1 LVSPESRLF
10 SPPNPF
16 RLNAYSPDSPE
27 LFLPPLVS
35 FFLRRLI
42 GALPVLAVVLVGS
55 FLLLEAASGDAVD
68 SYVARSG
75 SMDAEQMAQLRQEW
89 GLDQGPLYR
98 FKAYGSALAHGDLGW
113 STAFERPVGSVIV
126 ERLPI
131 TLLLMG
137 LATAVAFLLGS
148 LLGVIAGARP
158 GSLRDR
164 FLSIAS
170 LALYAVPGFWL
181 GLVLI
186 VIFAV
191 DLRWLPIGG
200 IETIASGKSGLAR
213 LGDIAAH
220 LVLPVASL
228 AIVYLALYLRLM
240 RDRMSEIWRDPFVRA
255 LEARGLS
262 RNRIVWRHV
271 ARNAVLPVMTMLG
284 LQAAAMLGGSVVVES
299 VFAIPGFGRLAAE
312 AVARRDTP
320 LLLGVILCSAITVII
335 ANLLV
340 DLAYGKLD
348 PRVRA
353 GR

>member
-1 LVSPESRLF
+1 M
-10 SPPNPF
+10 
-16 RLNAYSPDSPE
+16 
-27 LFLPPLVS
+27 PPLVS
-35 FFLRRLI
+35 FFLKRLMT
-42 GALPVLAVVLVGS
+42 ALPVLFVVLVGS

-75 SMDAEQMAQLRQEW
+75 AMDSEQIAQLRQEW

-98 FKAYGSALAHGDLGW
+98 FRAYIAALAQGDLGW
-113 STAFERPVGSVIV
+113 STAFERPVMSIIA
-126 ERLPI
+126 ERLPV
-131 TLLLMG
+131 TLMLMG
-137 LATAVAFLLGS
+137 IATAIAFFAGS

-158 GSLRDR
+158 GSVRDR
-164 FLSIAS
+164 ILSTGS

-200 IETIASGKSGLAR
+200 IETIASGKTGFAR

-220 LVLPVASL
+220 LVLPVAAL
-228 AIVYLALYLRLM
+228 AMVYLALYLRLM
-240 RDRMSEIWRDPFVRA
+240 RDRMAEIWRDPFVKA
-255 LEARGLS
+255 LQARGLS
-262 RNRIVWRHV
+262 RNRIVWCHV
-271 ARNAVLPVMTMLG
+271 ARNAVLPVVTMLG

-299 VFAIPGFGRLAAE
+299 VFNIPGFGRLAAE

-320 LLLGVILCSAITVII
+320 LLLGVILCSALTVII
-335 ANLLV
+335 VNLLV

-348 PRVRA
+348 ARVRV

>member
-1 LVSPESRLF
+1 MKSFARPPES
-10 SPPNPF
+10 
-16 RLNAYSPDSPE
+16 
-27 LFLPPLVS
+27 FLPPLAS
-35 FFLRRLI
+35 FFLRRLAS
-42 GALPVLAVVLVGS
+42 ALPVLGVVLIGG

-75 SMDAEQMAQLRQEW
+75 ALDAEQMAQLRTEW

-98 FKAYGSALAHGDLGW
+98 FKAYASALVQGDLGW
-113 STAFERPVGSVIV
+113 STAFERPVGTVIL
-126 ERLPI
+126 ERLPV

-137 LATAVAFLLGS
+137 CATALAFFLGS

-158 GSLRDR
+158 GSIGDR
-164 FLSIAS
+164 VLSIGS
-170 LALYAVPGFWL
+170 LALYAIPGFWL

-213 LGDIAAH
+213 LGDIAVH

-228 AIVYLALYLRLM
+228 AMVYLALYLRLM
-240 RDRMSEIWRDPFVRA
+240 RDRMSEIWRDPFVKA
-255 LEARGLS
+255 LEARGIA
-262 RNRIVWRHV
+262 RRRIVWHHV
-271 ARNAVLPVMTMLG
+271 ARNAVLPVVTMLG

>member
-1 LVSPESRLF
+1 M
-10 SPPNPF
+10 
-16 RLNAYSPDSPE
+16 
-27 LFLPPLVS
+27 PPLVS
-35 FFLRRLI
+35 LFLKRLL
-42 GALPVLAVVLVGS
+42 GALPVLAIVLVGS

-68 SYVARSG
+68 AYVARSG
-75 SMDAEQMAQLRQEW
+75 ALDAEQMTQLRQEW
-89 GLDQGPLYR
+89 GLDKGPVYR
-98 FKAYGSALAHGDLGW
+98 FKAYASALATGDLGW
-113 STAFERPVGSVIV
+113 STAFERPVASVIL

-131 TLLLMG
+131 TLLLMV
-137 LATAVAFLLGS
+137 LATALAFLFGS

-158 GSLRDR
+158 GSVRDR

-170 LALYAVPGFWL
+170 LAVYAVPGFWL

-200 IETIASGKSGLAR
+200 IESIASGKAGLAR
-213 LGDIAAH
+213 LADIAAH
-220 LVLPVASL
+220 LVLPVTSL
-228 AIVYLALYLRLM
+228 ATVYLALYLRLM
-240 RDRMSEIWRDPFVRA
+240 RDRMSEIWHEPFVQA
-255 LEARGLS
+255 LRARGLGRS
-262 RNRIVWRHV
+262 RIVWRHI
-271 ARNAVLPVMTMLG
+271 ARNAVLPVVTMLG

-320 LLLGVILCSAITVII
+320 LLLGIILCSAVTVIF

-340 DLAYGKLD
+340 DLAYGRLD
-348 PRVRA
+348 PRVRT

>member
-1 LVSPESRLF
+1 M
-10 SPPNPF
+10 PPI
-16 RLNAYSPDSPE
+16 
-27 LFLPPLVS
+27 VS
-35 FFLRRLI
+35 FFLRRLL
-42 GALPVLAVVLVGS
+42 GALPVLVVVLVGS

-75 SMDAEQMAQLRQEW
+75 AMDAEQMAQLRQDW
-89 GLDQGPLYR
+89 GLDKGPLYR
-98 FKAYGSALAHGDLGW
+98 FRAYATALAEGDLGW
-113 STAFERPVGSVIV
+113 STSFERPVASVIF

-137 LATAVAFLLGS
+137 VATALAFSLGS
-148 LLGVIAGARP
+148 FLGILAGASP
-158 GSLRDR
+158 GSFRDR

-170 LALYAVPGFWL
+170 LAIYAVPGFWL

-191 DLRWLPIGG
+191 DLRWLPVGG

-220 LVLPVASL
+220 LILPVASL
-228 AIVYLALYLRLM
+228 AMVYLVLYLRLM
-240 RDRMSEIWRDPFVRA
+240 RDRMSEIWRDPFVSA
-255 LEARGLS
+255 LEARGIS
-262 RNRIVWRHV
+262 RSRIVWRHV
-271 ARNAVLPVMTMLG
+271 ARNAVLPVVTMLG

-320 LLLGVILCSAITVII
+320 LLLGVILCSAVTVII

>member
-1 LVSPESRLF
+1 M
-10 SPPNPF
+10 
-16 RLNAYSPDSPE
+16 
-27 LFLPPLVS
+27 PPLLA
-35 FFLRRLI
+35 FFLRRI
-42 GALPVLAVVLVGS
+42 VTALPVLAVVLVGS
-55 FLLLEAASGDAVD
+55 FLLLEAAPGDAVD
-68 SYVARSG
+68 AYVARSG
-75 SMDAEQMAQLRQEW
+75 AMDADQLAQLRQEW
-89 GLDQGPLYR
+89 QLDEGPLHR
-98 FKAYGSALAHGDLGW
+98 FRAYASALVQGDLGW
-113 STAFERPVGSVIV
+113 SSAFERRVASVIL

-137 LATAVAFLLGS
+137 VATALAFFLGS
-148 LLGVIAGARP
+148 LLGVIAGANP
-158 GSLRDR
+158 GSFRDR
-164 FLSIAS
+164 FLSTTS

-200 IETIASGKSGLAR
+200 IESIASGKTGFSR
-213 LGDIAAH
+213 MGDIGRH
-220 LVLPVASL
+220 LILPVASL
-228 AIVYLALYLRLM
+228 AMVYLALYLRLM
-240 RDRMSEIWRDPFVRA
+240 RDRMNEVWRDPFVQA
-255 LEARGLS
+255 LKARGLS

-271 ARNAVLPVMTMLG
+271 ARNAVLPVVTMLG

-320 LLLGVILCSAITVII
+320 LLLGVILCSAITVITV
-335 ANLLV
+335 NLLV

-348 PRVRA
+348 PRVRV